1 MKKRV
6 LNFVK
11 RFPLTSYALMTISLL
26 TLANVFNFQYD
37 EPVLGVVATVFGIGL
52 YYMVTS
58 VESVLVALNIVH
70 NSVKSD
76 HFHLLV
82 NTALAVLILFL
93 LDVLFFHV
101 IPKLLI
107 RLDAVLKSKLN
118 KTQREK

>member
-1 MKKRV
+1 MKKKV

-11 RFPLTSYALMTISLL
+11 RFPLTSYALMAISLL

-37 EPVLGVVATVFGIGL
+37 EPILGVVATVFGIGL
-52 YYMVTS
+52 YYVVTS

-70 NSVKSD
+70 NSVKFD
-76 HFHLLV
+76 YFHLLV
-82 NTALAVLILFL
+82 NTTLAVLILLL
-93 LDVLFFHV
+93 LDALFFHV

-107 RLDAVLKSKLN
+107 RLDAVLKSKLT

>member
-1 MKKRV
+1 MKKV

-52 YYMVTS
+52 YCVVTS

-82 NTALAVLILFL
+82 NTVLAVLILFL

-107 RLDAVLKSKLN
+107 RLDAVLKSKIT